1 MTWHVW
7 VGLVL
12 VVLGVI
18 WGAIGGAA
26 GGDSYGAAVIGN
38 AVLSVTGFGLIAYR
52 IFVVW
57 VRGKKSE

>member
-1 MTWHVW
+1 
-7 VGLVL
+7 
-12 VVLGVI
+12 VI